1 MKNQNVHYFQ
11 KQEILLKVSIQSKIE
26 FNSMHKLAYFFSF
39 LFLLMPK
46 VYLLILIYTST
57 NIIITN
63 NQKITIKICCIFDII
78 FLIIYSAIKI
88 FKMEKTKYDGIMI
101 LFFKFYFPIS
111 ANLFLF

>member
-1 MKNQNVHYFQ
+1 MNNKIESNTSNELY
-11 KQEILLKVSIQSKIE
+11 EYIRSQSKIE

>member
-1 MKNQNVHYFQ
+1 MNNKIESNTSNELYEYIQ
-11 KQEILLKVSIQSKIE
+11 SQSKIE
-26 FNSMHKLAYFFSF
+26 FNSMYKFAYFFSF

-46 VYLLILIYTST
+46 VYLLILINTST